1 MNESRRDPDQI
12 DPASLQRRDAGATLV
27 EILVAVVL
35 LGTVVVATLG
45 ALQASVVG
53 TRTERDHARAHQWLQ
68 SATGVLQATDRVSCQ
83 DAGGDPG
90 ELVMRQ
96 AYQAVLQ
103 NEVESPTGW
112 QEWQITI
119 IPPIRVWD
127 GTRYW
132 DPYDAATPAT
142 CFEPQYQLQLITIRV
157 VSPDGRII
165 ETRQVVKGA

>member
-1 MNESRRDPDQI
+1 M
-12 DPASLQRRDAGATLV
+12 SLIEVL
-27 EILVAVVL
+27 IAVVL

-45 ALQASVVG
+45 ALQLSVVG

-68 SATGVLQATDRVSCQ
+68 SATGVLQAAERISCADQ
-83 DAGGDPG
+83 GGDPG

-96 AYQAVLQ
+96 AYQSVLQ
-103 NEVESPTGW
+103 SDVASPTGW
-112 QEWQITI
+112 DEWQITI
-119 IPPIRVWD
+119 IPPILVWD

-132 DPYDAATPAT
+132 NPYDASSPSS
-142 CFEPQYQLQLITIRV
+142 CFEPVYQLQLITIRV